1 YSDNDRISN
10 YIPRLYDGV
19 HPLSGLI
26 KPNQAGFGRSLW
38 HPYNK
43 GFQPR
48 VGLAWDVKGGGKT
61 AIRGGFGGFMRCSNV
76 FKDIVGAYVNTPWT
90 TVVNSNW
97 GGSTANLAD
106 DPTFRSLDT
115 INPGLRL
122 AVAGV
127 SNSTG
132 FNAVDE
138 NFRPPE
144 SWQWNVSVSREILK
158 NTVA

>member
-1 YSDNDRISN
+1 
-10 YIPRLYDGV
+10 
-19 HPLSGLI
+19 
-26 KPNQAGFGRSLW
+26 
-38 HPYNK
+38 
-43 GFQPR
+43 
-48 VGLAWDVKGGGKT
+48 
-61 AIRGGFGGFMRCSNV
+61 M
-76 FKDIVGAYVNTPWT
+76 
-90 TVVNSNW
+90 NSNW
-97 GGSTANLAD
+97 GGGSTSLAD

-144 SWQWNVSVSREILK
+144 SWQWNITVSREILK
-158 NTVA
+158 NTVAEVSYIGNHGTHIWRRGVSVNDIPQSNRAKVVQAFTTGNPDLTNIVNANRVFPNLGPLP